1 MDIQRSL
8 YFGFILNL
16 ALTAQLLRVGHVIVH
31 YLILCK
37 SIGVILSYGYRLNV
51 EQLLLKNANRSWLEA
66 DKNLVSVRH
75 SDPVT
80 AKDIMLMSPAFDD
93 EKTISLC
100 IESVLGWAIATEA
113 FVNLAWQNTP
123 NTSGLEE
130 KLFKSTVDK
139 IKYLCKTNEIN
150 YGSLKW
156 RDDLVDLFKLRDY
169 LVHYKDPITYIGFSF
184 APKYQRDFCQKNMA
198 RYQLSVMSLM
208 EVLGGKLGMDISFL
222 TGEFELFYY
231 SE

>member
-1 MDIQRSL
+1 M
-8 YFGFILNL
+8 
-16 ALTAQLLRVGHVIVH
+16 
-31 YLILCK
+31 
-37 SIGVILSYGYRLNV
+37 SYGYRLNV

>member
-1 MDIQRSL
+1 M
-8 YFGFILNL
+8 
-16 ALTAQLLRVGHVIVH
+16 
-31 YLILCK
+31 
-37 SIGVILSYGYRLNV
+37 SYGYRLNV
-51 EQLLLKNANRSWLEA
+51 EQLLLKNANKSWLEA
-66 DKNLVSVRH
+66 AKNLVSVRH
-75 SDPVT
+75 SDPET

-123 NTSGLEE
+123 STSGLDE
-130 KLFKSTVDK
+130 KQFRGTVDK

-156 RDDLVDLFKLRDY
+156 RDDLVELFKLRDY
-169 LVHYKDPITYIGFSF
+169 LVHYKAPITYIGFSF
-184 APKYQRDFCQKNMA
+184 APKYQRDFCRKNME
-198 RYQLSVMSLM
+198 RYQSSVMSLM
-208 EVLGGKLGMDISFL
+208 EVLGAKLGMDISFL
-222 TGEFELFYY
+222 AGEFELFYY

>member
-1 MDIQRSL
+1 M
-8 YFGFILNL
+8 
-16 ALTAQLLRVGHVIVH
+16 
-31 YLILCK
+31 
-37 SIGVILSYGYRLNV
+37 SYGYRLNV
-51 EQLLLKNANRSWLEA
+51 EQLLLKNANKSWLEVA
-66 DKNLVSVRH
+66 KNLVSVRH
-75 SDPVT
+75 SDPET
-80 AKDIMLMSPAFDD
+80 AKDITLMSPAFDD

-123 NTSGLEE
+123 STSGLDE
-130 KLFKSTVDK
+130 KQFRGTVDK

-156 RDDLVDLFKLRDY
+156 RDDLVELFKLRDY

-184 APKYQRDFCQKNMA
+184 APKYQRDFCSKNMGK
-198 RYQLSVMSLM
+198 YQSSVMSLM

-222 TGEFELFYY
+222 AGEFELFYY

>member
-1 MDIQRSL
+1 R
-8 YFGFILNL
+8 
-16 ALTAQLLRVGHVIVH
+16 
-31 YLILCK
+31 
-37 SIGVILSYGYRLNV
+37 IGVILSYGYRLNV
-51 EQLLLKNANRSWLEA
+51 EQLLLKNANKSWLEA
-66 DKNLVSVRH
+66 AKNLVSVRH
-75 SDPVT
+75 SDPET
-80 AKDIMLMSPAFDD
+80 AKDITLMSPAFDD

-113 FVNLAWQNTP
+113 FVNLAWQNTLS
-123 NTSGLEE
+123 TSGLDE
-130 KLFKSTVDK
+130 KQFRGTVDK

-156 RDDLVDLFKLRDY
+156 RDDLVELFKLRDY

-184 APKYQRDFCQKNMA
+184 APKYQRDFCRENME
-198 RYQLSVMSLM
+198 RYQSSVMSLM

-222 TGEFELFYY
+222 AGESELFYY

>member
-1 MDIQRSL
+1 M
-8 YFGFILNL
+8 
-16 ALTAQLLRVGHVIVH
+16 
-31 YLILCK
+31 
-37 SIGVILSYGYRLNV
+37 SYGYRLNV

-100 IESVLGWAIATEA
+100 IESALGWAIATEA

-184 APKYQRDFCQKNMA
+184 APKYQRDFCQKNMT

>member
-8 YFGFILNL
+8 YFGFTLNL

-31 YLILCK
+31 YLILCE

-66 DKNLVSVRH
+66 EKNLVSVRH

-80 AKDIMLMSPAFDD
+80 AKDIMLMSPTFDD

>member
-1 MDIQRSL
+1 M
-8 YFGFILNL
+8 
-16 ALTAQLLRVGHVIVH
+16 
-31 YLILCK
+31 
-37 SIGVILSYGYRLNV
+37 SYGYRLNV
-51 EQLLLKNANRSWLEA
+51 EQLLLKNANKSWLEA
-66 DKNLVSVRH
+66 AKSLVSVRH
-75 SDPVT
+75 SDPET
-80 AKDIMLMSPAFDD
+80 AKDITLMNPAFDD

-113 FVNLAWQNTP
+113 FVNLAWQNTLS
-123 NTSGLEE
+123 TSGLDE
-130 KLFKSTVDK
+130 KQFRGTVDK

-156 RDDLVDLFKLRDY
+156 RDDLVELFKLRDY

-184 APKYQRDFCQKNMA
+184 APKYQRDFCRENME
-198 RYQLSVMSLM
+198 RYQSSVMSLM

-222 TGEFELFYY
+222 AGEFELFYY

>member
-1 MDIQRSL
+1 M
-8 YFGFILNL
+8 NL
-16 ALTAQLLRVGHVIVH
+16 TITEQLLRVGCVIVH

-51 EQLLLKNANRSWLEA
+51 EQLLLKNANKSWLEVA
-66 DKNLVSVRH
+66 KNLVSVRH
-75 SDPVT
+75 SDPET
-80 AKDIMLMSPAFDD
+80 AKDVTLMSPEFDD

-123 NTSGLEE
+123 STSGLDE
-130 KLFKSTVDK
+130 KQFRGTVDK

-156 RDDLVDLFKLRDY
+156 RDDLVELFKLRDY
-169 LVHYKDPITYIGFSF
+169 LVHYKDPITYIGFLLLQNINETF
-184 APKYQRDFCQKNMA
+184 VVKIWKNINH
-198 RYQLSVMSLM
+198 L
-208 EVLGGKLGMDISFL
+208 
-222 TGEFELFYY
+222 
-231 SE
+231 